1 MSGDAST
8 DLILTNK
15 CTRQL
20 SPLECNGGSMAITIT
35 CIRHSHSA
43 LKIPSWEAIIINT
56 EYMDHSHE
64 LFSSL
69 FTIICHLS
77 CHRSARNLCLPP
89 ITRQQTQNR
98 RRVKCSPTWSLA
110 LSYRQDFTVSYF
122 TDMFWRNILLQQQLN
137 TQGLADHL
145 EWNIYRG
152 PHLCVM
158 FNPIP
163 KMRNC
168 KYSKYTKISNA
179 IKYKRSLYTT
189 YLHGM
194 GVARRERLV
203 RYLFNVLLFIQNLFR
218 IVNANATKRTRRKYL

>member
-1 MSGDAST
+1 M
-8 DLILTNK
+8 
-15 CTRQL
+15 
-20 SPLECNGGSMAITIT
+20 PAISV
-35 CIRHSHSA
+35 CPPSADSRHR
-43 LKIPSWEAIIINT
+43 T
-56 EYMDHSHE
+56 EE
-64 LFSSL
+64 GL
-69 FTIICHLS
+69 
-77 CHRSARNLCLPP
+77 NVP
-89 ITRQQTQNR
+89 
-98 RRVKCSPTWSLA
+98 PTWSLA

-122 TDMFWRNILLQQQLN
+122 TDTFWQNILLQQQLN

-218 IVNANATKRTRRKYL
+218 IVNANATKRTRRKYFQPSTMPRPTLIDQRHKIFRWALIVAKVCKCRDAIISLKEGAKKHQMSWAELEKLR